1 MKLKMLRNN
10 KYYRLYKHQ
19 VFGTRSTKDKVIE
32 VQRGQ
37 FLRVLWVKL
46 RSLNLIQKQGVI

>member
-1 MKLKMLRNN
+1 MLRNN

-19 VFGTRSTKDKVIE
+19 VFGTQSTRDKVIE
-32 VQRGQ
+32 GQRGQ

-46 RSLNLIQKQGVI
+46 RSLDLIQKQGVI